1 MVNLTAKTIGL
12 FSKKTKDRILK
23 ESLLLFN
30 EQTFNSTTTAS
41 IAKSS
46 EVLEGSLWYHFKFK
60 KDLLFEHINLFELS
74 FRKDLE
80 NLKDGNK
87 KNVIEKLL
95 SIYGI
100 VWDFRYIFRDSF
112 ESYEKDDKKVA
123 ESIKK
128 TNDLLD
134 NMVDDI
140 LVYCCDIK
148 IFEIDQTDLKELS
161 ELILIIGK
169 HWLDYS
175 KKKYPSDSTDLLQ
188 KKGINL
194 LIKVIY
200 PYLTKDSK
208 KIMDSIYAP
217 V

>member
-161 ELILIIGK
+161 ELILII
-169 HWLDYS
+169 
-175 KKKYPSDSTDLLQ
+175 
-188 KKGINL
+188 
-194 LIKVIY
+194 
-200 PYLTKDSK
+200 
-208 KIMDSIYAP
+208 
-217 V
+217 

>member
-1 MVNLTAKTIGL
+1 
-12 FSKKTKDRILK
+12 
-23 ESLLLFN
+23 
-30 EQTFNSTTTAS
+30 
-41 IAKSS
+41 
-46 EVLEGSLWYHFKFK
+46 
-60 KDLLFEHINLFELS
+60 
-74 FRKDLE
+74 
-80 NLKDGNK
+80 
-87 KNVIEKLL
+87 
-95 SIYGI
+95 
-100 VWDFRYIFRDSF
+100 
-112 ESYEKDDKKVA
+112 
-123 ESIKK
+123 
-128 TNDLLD
+128 
-134 NMVDDI
+134 MVDDI

-217 V
+217 VWFLVVQSFKK

>member
-60 KDLLFEHINLFELS
+60 KDLLLEHINLFELS

-112 ESYEKDDKKVA
+112 ESYEKDDKNVA